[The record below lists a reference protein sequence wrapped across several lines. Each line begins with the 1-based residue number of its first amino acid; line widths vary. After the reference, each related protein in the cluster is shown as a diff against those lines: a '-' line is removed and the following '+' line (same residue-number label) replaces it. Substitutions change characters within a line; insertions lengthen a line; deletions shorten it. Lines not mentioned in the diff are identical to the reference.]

1 MWSWQYHPITTLQQN
16 VLIQPRL
23 FMFSRF
29 LFYQQSF
36 AVSRNNEKSYYISV
50 YVKFACDKNPRN
62 VDFIK
67 NTVRQNI
74 GLITLC
80 NILGFYTIIFL
91 NRKMIIICYRVYKC
105 SKLFLVEMPIS
116 TNTFPH
122 MPQLDINKTND
133 VLFLSECVKGVR

>member
-1 MWSWQYHPITTLQQN
+1 
-16 VLIQPRL
+16 
-23 FMFSRF
+23 MFSRF

-91 NRKMIIICYRVYKC
+91 NRTDDHYMLPRLQMFKIISRRNAYR
-105 SKLFLVEMPIS
+105 
-116 TNTFPH
+116 
-122 MPQLDINKTND
+122 
-133 VLFLSECVKGVR
+133 

>member
-1 MWSWQYHPITTLQQN
+1 
-16 VLIQPRL
+16 
-23 FMFSRF
+23 MFSRF

-91 NRKMIIICYRVYKC
+91 NRNMIPRLQIFKIISRQNEARY
-105 SKLFLVEMPIS
+105 
-116 TNTFPH
+116 
-122 MPQLDINKTND
+122 Q
-133 VLFLSECVKGVR
+133 

>member
-1 MWSWQYHPITTLQQN
+1 MWSWQYYPISTLQQN

-91 NRKMIIICYRVYKC
+91 NRVYKC
-105 SKLFLVEMPIS
+105 SKLFLVEMPIA
-116 TNTFPH
+116 TNIFRTCHSQTLTKQMTFCSSLNVSKELGNF
-122 MPQLDINKTND
+122 ML
-133 VLFLSECVKGVR
+133 

>member
-1 MWSWQYHPITTLQQN
+1 MWSWQYYPVSTVQQN

-80 NILGFYTIIFL
+80 NILGFIPSYSRIE
-91 NRKMIIICYRVYKC
+91 ICYRVYKC
-105 SKLFLVEMPIS
+105 SKLFLVETPIA

-133 VLFLSECVKGVR
+133 VLFLSECVKGIR

>member
-1 MWSWQYHPITTLQQN
+1 MWSWQYYPISTLQQN

-50 YVKFACDKNPRN
+50 YVKFACDKNPGN

-67 NTVRQNI
+67 KYSQTKYRLNYIMQYFRI
-74 GLITLC
+74 
-80 NILGFYTIIFL
+80 YSIIFQ
-91 NRKMIIICYRVYKC
+91 NRNVSKPMIIICYRVYKC
-105 SKLFLVEMPIS
+105 QKLFLVEMPIA
-116 TNTFPH
+116 T
-122 MPQLDINKTND
+122 QLDINKTND
-133 VLFLSECVKGVR
+133 VLFLSECVKEIR